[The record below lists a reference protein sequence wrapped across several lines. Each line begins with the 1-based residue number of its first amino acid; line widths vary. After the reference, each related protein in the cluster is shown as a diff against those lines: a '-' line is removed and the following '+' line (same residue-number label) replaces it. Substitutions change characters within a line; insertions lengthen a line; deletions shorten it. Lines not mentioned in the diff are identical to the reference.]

1 MKKLNIILADFTHIE
16 DNKMDL
22 KNIKFDSYKEY
33 GEWVHEN
40 IERPEPKMSDL
51 EESGLIK
58 DRPFSCN
65 GFPYRL
71 LTKEEFED
79 STFYNKNPTTPV

>member
-1 MKKLNIILADFTHIE
+1 
-16 DNKMDL
+16 MDL
-22 KNIKFDSYKEY
+22 KKIKFASYKEY
-33 GEWVHEN
+33 AEWVHEN

-51 EESGLIK
+51 DESGLIK

-71 LTKEEFED
+71 LTKEEFEE
-79 STFYNKNPTTPV
+79 SHFYRNNTTPSVIRGD